1 MNFDVPIKQRLLSKA
16 ALAGI
21 PVLGAFELTPR
32 CNFQCKMCYVRLTPE
47 EMRPLGRERTAE
59 QFIYRHTFRKL
70 RQQGETALHK
80 RRVPGVDSQLPEETA
95 EGFGRG
101 EPAQV
106 VVLRLTEEKDRADG
120 GPRLL
125 RMPEEPL

>member
-47 EMRPLGRERTAE
+47 EMRPLGRELTAE
-59 QFIYRHTFRKL
+59 QVLAAIYNCKL
-70 RQQGETALHK
+70 DHCHQCKYLLHGEACMDELLDDAAGVIVRLNAALEAK
-80 RRVPGVDSQLPEETA
+80 
-95 EGFGRG
+95 EGK
-101 EPAQV
+101 A
-106 VVLRLTEEKDRADG
+106 
-120 GPRLL
+120 
-125 RMPEEPL
+125 